1 MSLGK
6 EQYGTSL
13 AELERFR
20 TESWDELT
28 SILVRFDDQENQRRI
43 VEENNRL
50 EPWRR
55 EKDGKIMGK
64 YTTNGGIIYSTGILD
79 GDFNGNSP
87 NQNGC
92 INRNYPLVN

>member
-1 MSLGK
+1 VSLGK

-50 EPWRR
+50 EPWR
-55 EKDGKIMGK
+55 KDGKIIGK
-64 YTTNGGIIYSTGILD
+64 SWENTLQMEELSI
-79 GDFNGNSP
+79 
-87 NQNGC
+87 Q
-92 INRNYPLVN
+92 LVFSW